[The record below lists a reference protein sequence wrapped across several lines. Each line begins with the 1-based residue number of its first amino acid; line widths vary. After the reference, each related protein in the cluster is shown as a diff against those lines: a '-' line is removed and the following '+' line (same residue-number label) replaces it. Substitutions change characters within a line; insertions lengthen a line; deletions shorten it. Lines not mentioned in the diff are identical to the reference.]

1 MMKVHRL
8 PVIVAAALAA
18 SGCFGGAK
26 APDYLLDLT
35 PSRVRPAA
43 TGQAAPASEAV
54 VVSLPAVPEELE
66 VTRIPV
72 RSGGSITYLKEAQ
85 WIAKP
90 AALFARLLS
99 DTVAAGGR
107 VVLESPETAFRAGT
121 VLSGSLDSFG
131 VDADRREAVVIYDA
145 ALATNEDQ
153 VRTRRFEARVPL
165 ASIDQAS
172 VPPALNQAAN
182 QVAAEVAAWLGG

>member
-1 MMKVHRL
+1 MRVHRL
-8 PVIVAAALAA
+8 LPVLAAALAV

-26 APDYLLDLT
+26 VPDRLLDLT
-35 PSRVRPAA
+35 PARVRPV
-43 TGQAAPASEAV
+43 TGGQTAPASEAV
-54 VVSLPAVPEELE
+54 VVSLPAVPDELE

-72 RSGGSITYLKEAQ
+72 RSGGSITYLKDAQ
-85 WIAKP
+85 WISEP
-90 AALFARLLS
+90 ATLFARLLS
-99 DTVAAGGR
+99 DTVAASGR

-131 VDADRREAVVIYDA
+131 VDADRREAVVTYDA

-165 ASIDQAS
+165 ASIDEAS
-172 VPPALNQAAN
+172 VPAALNQAAN
-182 QVAAEVAAWLGG
+182 QVAAEVAAWLGS